1 MQIQIKDK
9 SQNGEVYVKGL
20 VGPHSI
26 ENQLREIN
34 EKIQEINRE
43 LRASI

>member
-1 MQIQIKDK
+1 MRIQITDK
-9 SQNGEVYVKGL
+9 SKNGEVYVKGL